1 MSFLK
6 ALFQSIYR
14 KYWGFYKAKVKRRR
28 LRKKLV
34 EQKLSTEY
42 PFEIEA
48 KLLRAIDFKDSVM
61 LDIGA
66 NLGFYS
72 AALEDIFGPDK
83 IYLFEPL
90 PELYQKLKY
99 RFRES
104 KVFDIALSNTS
115 GRQKISVPIINGRL
129 YKTRATLNNHN
140 EIDQTGSKDIEISLR
155 PLDFLVN
162 DEIEGHI
169 GLIKID
175 VEGHELQV
183 IEGATDTI
191 KGHQPL
197 LLVEIEARHHSY
209 PIEDIFRQI
218 EGLGY
223 SGFFVDIAEF
233 RIKPVSEFDTHRD
246 QNESAFKSR
255 RFQIYLNNFFFV
267 PHGREAEFVSQ
278 IEKVLEQ
285 EKDIIPARQA

>member
-1 MSFLK
+1 MTSLQAFFK
-6 ALFQSIYR
+6 SIYR
-14 KYWGFYKAKVKRRR
+14 EQWGFYKAKVKRKR

-34 EQKLSTEY
+34 EQTLSTEY

-48 KLLRAIDFKDSVM
+48 KLLRAIDFKESVM

-72 AALEDIFGPDK
+72 AALEDIFGPEK
-83 IYLFEPL
+83 MYLFEPL

-104 KVFDIALSNTS
+104 HVFDIALSNTS
-115 GRQKISVPIINGRL
+115 GRQKISVPIINGKL

-140 EIDQTGSKDIEISLR
+140 EIDQTGSEDIEISLR
-155 PLDFLVN
+155 PLDSIVKN
-162 DEIEGHI
+162 EIEGHI

-183 IEGATDTI
+183 IEGATDTV
-191 KGHQPL
+191 KEHQPI

-209 PIEDIFRQI
+209 PIEEIFQQI
-218 EGLGY
+218 ESLGY
-223 SGFFVDIAEF
+223 SGFFVDIAGF
-233 RIKPVSEFDTHRD
+233 RIKPVSEFDTQRD

-255 RFQIYLNNFFFV
+255 MFQIYLNNFFFV
-267 PHGREAEFVSQ
+267 PRGRESEFVSQ
-278 IEKVLEQ
+278 ITKVLEQ
-285 EKDIIPARQA
+285 EKFKGTTGT